1 MLLNVINDLASES
14 LRSVLEMNINF
25 VFLLFDAYDARGVE
39 SVSFEE
45 PMTHTV
51 RIFMHLWEM

>member
-25 VFLLFDAYDARGVE
+25 VFLLFDEYDARGVE
-39 SVSFEE
+39 LVSFEE
-45 PMTHTV
+45 PMTL
-51 RIFMHLWEM
+51 IFMHL